1 MRRPVRRPCSRGT
14 SDVVESAAV
23 RGSEVIARAC
33 VTSTVH
39 IDSSKDE
46 RQCFLS
52 TRLESS
58 RLTVRRADMS
68 VETRRSVKSH
78 ASDAWKRRLRADVL
92 ERVRAH
98 RAALLTRAR
107 GDGSSPGD
115 GLRTLLNDGLREILH
130 DAIDTETRRRMSQDP
145 DDSDDGMWDDVVAD
159 SRTDGCAASAAAAAR
174 NLPTTSGSGPN
185 AERARSSTETVDAKR
200 KQSRWRGPTAT
211 APVATWNELLALGF
225 TDVEFDAL
233 MAEMHRGFE
242 EELREE
248 EAALLALE
256 LEKTELRERAETRE
270 ACERHKRW
278 VSAETRAF
286 TCAGEDAGGETLLNA
301 ELQTRDRDE
310 PVAVTVLCPVCLESR
325 LLQTRGSIFCACGGV
340 RLSRADPACEGNAG
354 KPRGSDAFSLET
366 VRAGLAS
373 AFEAHARL
381 GCTGSLVFGMKDAFG
396 TNALYAECAHPECA
410 FLEVVM

>member
-1 MRRPVRRPCSRGT
+1 
-14 SDVVESAAV
+14 
-23 RGSEVIARAC
+23 
-33 VTSTVH
+33 
-39 IDSSKDE
+39 
-46 RQCFLS
+46 
-52 TRLESS
+52 
-58 RLTVRRADMS
+58 MS
-68 VETRRSVKSH
+68 VETRRSVKNH

-145 DDSDDGMWDDVVAD
+145 DDSDDGMWDDAVAD
-159 SRTDGCAASAAAAAR
+159 FRTGERAAPAAAAAR

-185 AERARSSTETVDAKR
+185 AERARSSTETVETKKED
-200 KQSRWRGPTAT
+200 SRGPTGPTAT
-211 APVATWNELLALGF
+211 APVATWNDLLALGF

-256 LEKTELRERAETRE
+256 LEKTELRECAETRD
-270 ACERHKRW
+270 ACERHARW
-278 VSAETRAF
+278 VSAET
-286 TCAGEDAGGETLLNA
+286 LLNA
-301 ELQTRDRDE
+301 DRDADREDE
-310 PVAVTVLCPVCLESR
+310 PVSVTVLCPVCLESR

-354 KPRGSDAFSLET
+354 KPRGSAAFSLET
-366 VRAGLAS
+366 VRVGLAS

-381 GCTGSLVFGMKDAFG
+381 GCTGTLVFGMKEAFG
-396 TNALYAECAHPECA
+396 TNALYAECAHPKCA

>member
-1 MRRPVRRPCSRGT
+1 
-14 SDVVESAAV
+14 
-23 RGSEVIARAC
+23 
-33 VTSTVH
+33 
-39 IDSSKDE
+39 
-46 RQCFLS
+46 
-52 TRLESS
+52 
-58 RLTVRRADMS
+58 MS

-145 DDSDDGMWDDVVAD
+145 NDSDDDMWDDAVAD
-159 SRTDGCAASAAAAAR
+159 FRTGERAAPAAAAAR
-174 NLPTTSGSGPN
+174 NLPTTSGSSGPT
-185 AERARSSTETVDAKR
+185 AELGARSSTVTVDAKNTIR
-200 KQSRWRGPTAT
+200 KKQSRGPTAP
-211 APVATWNELLALGF
+211 APVATTWNELLALGF

-256 LEKTELRERAETRE
+256 LEKTELRERAETRD
-270 ACERHKRW
+270 ACERHARW
-278 VSAETRAF
+278 VSAET
-286 TCAGEDAGGETLLNA
+286 LLNA
-301 ELQTRDRDE
+301 DRDADREDE
-310 PVAVTVLCPVCLESR
+310 PVSVTVLCPVCLESR

-354 KPRGSDAFSLET
+354 KPRGSAAFSLET
-366 VRAGLAS
+366 VRVGLAS

-381 GCTGSLVFGMKDAFG
+381 GCTGTLVFGMKEAFG
-396 TNALYAECAHPECA
+396 TNALYAECAHPKCA

>member
-1 MRRPVRRPCSRGT
+1 
-14 SDVVESAAV
+14 
-23 RGSEVIARAC
+23 
-33 VTSTVH
+33 
-39 IDSSKDE
+39 
-46 RQCFLS
+46 
-52 TRLESS
+52 
-58 RLTVRRADMS
+58 MS

-78 ASDAWKRRLRADVL
+78 ASDAWKRRLRAGVL

-185 AERARSSTETVDAKR
+185 AERARSSTETVETK
-200 KQSRWRGPTAT
+200 KENSRGPTAT

-256 LEKTELRERAETRE
+256 LEKTELRERAETRA
-270 ACERHKRW
+270 ACERHARW
-278 VSAETRAF
+278 VSAETRAR
-286 TCAGEDAGGETLLNA
+286 AGETLLNA
-301 ELQTRDRDE
+301 DRDADE
-310 PVAVTVLCPVCLESR
+310 PVSVTVLCPVCLESR

-373 AFEAHARL
+373 AFETHART
-381 GCTGSLVFGMKDAFG
+381 GCSGSLVFGMKDAFG
-396 TNALYAECAHPECA
+396 TNALYAECANPECA

>member
-1 MRRPVRRPCSRGT
+1 
-14 SDVVESAAV
+14 
-23 RGSEVIARAC
+23 
-33 VTSTVH
+33 
-39 IDSSKDE
+39 
-46 RQCFLS
+46 
-52 TRLESS
+52 
-58 RLTVRRADMS
+58 MS

-145 DDSDDGMWDDVVAD
+145 NDSDDGMWDDAVAD
-159 SRTDGCAASAAAAAR
+159 FRTGERAD
-174 NLPTTSGSGPN
+174 LPTTSGSSGPN
-185 AERARSSTETVDAKR
+185 AELGARSSTVTFDAKNTMI
-200 KQSRWRGPTAT
+200 QSRGPTRGP
-211 APVATWNELLALGF
+211 APVATTWNELLALGF

-256 LEKTELRERAETRE
+256 LEKTELSERAETRD
-270 ACERHKRW
+270 ACERHARW
-278 VSAETRAF
+278 VETQRAR
-286 TCAGEDAGGETLLNA
+286 AGEKLLNA
-301 ELQTRDRDE
+301 DSFE
-310 PVAVTVLCPVCLESR
+310 TVLCPVCLESR
-325 LLQTRGSIFCACGGV
+325 LLQTRGSVFCACGGV

-354 KPRGSDAFSLET
+354 QPTGSDAFSLET

-381 GCTGSLVFGMKDAFG
+381 GCTGTLVFGMKDLFG
-396 TNALYAECAHPECA
+396 TNALYAECAHPKCA

>member
-145 DDSDDGMWDDVVAD
+145 NDSDDGMWDDAVAD
-159 SRTDGCAASAAAAAR
+159 FRTGERAD
-174 NLPTTSGSGPN
+174 LPTTSGSSGPN
-185 AERARSSTETVDAKR
+185 AELGARSSTVTFDAKNTMI
-200 KQSRWRGPTAT
+200 QSRGPTRGP
-211 APVATWNELLALGF
+211 APVATTWNELLALGF

>member
-1 MRRPVRRPCSRGT
+1 
-14 SDVVESAAV
+14 
-23 RGSEVIARAC
+23 
-33 VTSTVH
+33 
-39 IDSSKDE
+39 
-46 RQCFLS
+46 
-52 TRLESS
+52 
-58 RLTVRRADMS
+58 
-68 VETRRSVKSH
+68 
-78 ASDAWKRRLRADVL
+78 
-92 ERVRAH
+92 
-98 RAALLTRAR
+98 
-107 GDGSSPGD
+107 
-115 GLRTLLNDGLREILH
+115 LNDGLREILH

-256 LEKTELRERAETRE
+256 LEKTELRERAETRD
-270 ACERHKRW
+270 ACERHARW
-278 VSAETRAF
+278 VSAET
-286 TCAGEDAGGETLLNA
+286 LLNA
-301 ELQTRDRDE
+301 DRDADREDE
-310 PVAVTVLCPVCLESR
+310 PVSVTVLCPVCLESR

-354 KPRGSDAFSLET
+354 KPRGSAAFSLET
-366 VRAGLAS
+366 VRVGLAS

-381 GCTGSLVFGMKDAFG
+381 GCTGTLVFGMKEAFG
-396 TNALYAECAHPECA
+396 TNALYAECAHPKCA

>member
-1 MRRPVRRPCSRGT
+1 
-14 SDVVESAAV
+14 
-23 RGSEVIARAC
+23 
-33 VTSTVH
+33 
-39 IDSSKDE
+39 
-46 RQCFLS
+46 
-52 TRLESS
+52 
-58 RLTVRRADMS
+58 MS

-145 DDSDDGMWDDVVAD
+145 DDSDDGMWDDAVAD
-159 SRTDGCAASAAAAAR
+159 SRTGGRAASAAAASAAAAAR

-185 AERARSSTETVDAKR
+185 AERARSSTETVETKKED
-200 KQSRWRGPTAT
+200 SRGPTGPTAT
-211 APVATWNELLALGF
+211 APVATWNDLLALGF

-256 LEKTELRERAETRE
+256 LEKTELRERAETRD
-270 ACERHKRW
+270 ACERHARW
-278 VSAETRAF
+278 VSAETRAR
-286 TCAGEDAGGETLLNA
+286 AGDDAGGENILN
-301 ELQTRDRDE
+301 E
-310 PVAVTVLCPVCLESR
+310 PVTVTVLCPVCLDSR

-373 AFEAHARL
+373 AFETHARI

-396 TNALYAECAHPECA
+396 TNALYAECANPECA

>member
-1 MRRPVRRPCSRGT
+1 
-14 SDVVESAAV
+14 
-23 RGSEVIARAC
+23 
-33 VTSTVH
+33 
-39 IDSSKDE
+39 
-46 RQCFLS
+46 
-52 TRLESS
+52 
-58 RLTVRRADMS
+58 MS

-145 DDSDDGMWDDVVAD
+145 NDSDDDMWDDAVAD
-159 SRTDGCAASAAAAAR
+159 FRTGERAAPAAAAAR
-174 NLPTTSGSGPN
+174 NLPTTSGSSGPN
-185 AERARSSTETVDAKR
+185 AELGGRSSTVTVDAKNTMKR
-200 KQSRWRGPTAT
+200 SRGPTAS
-211 APVATWNELLALGF
+211 APVATTWNELLALGF

-256 LEKTELRERAETRE
+256 LEKTELRECAETRD
-270 ACERHKRW
+270 ACERHARW
-278 VSAETRAF
+278 VSAET
-286 TCAGEDAGGETLLNA
+286 LLNA
-301 ELQTRDRDE
+301 DRDADREDE
-310 PVAVTVLCPVCLESR
+310 PVSVTVLCPVCLESR

-354 KPRGSDAFSLET
+354 KIRGSAAFSLET

-381 GCTGSLVFGMKDAFG
+381 GCTGTLVFGMKEAFG
-396 TNALYAECAHPECA
+396 TNALYAECAHPKCA

>member
-1 MRRPVRRPCSRGT
+1 
-14 SDVVESAAV
+14 
-23 RGSEVIARAC
+23 
-33 VTSTVH
+33 
-39 IDSSKDE
+39 
-46 RQCFLS
+46 
-52 TRLESS
+52 
-58 RLTVRRADMS
+58 MS

-145 DDSDDGMWDDVVAD
+145 NDSDDGMWDDAVAD
-159 SRTDGCAASAAAAAR
+159 FRTGERAAPAAAAAR
-174 NLPTTSGSGPN
+174 NLPTTSGSSGPN
-185 AERARSSTETVDAKR
+185 AELGARSSTVTFDAKNTM
-200 KQSRWRGPTAT
+200 KQSRGPTRGP
-211 APVATWNELLALGF
+211 APVATTWNELLALGF

-256 LEKTELRERAETRE
+256 LEKTELRERAETRD
-270 ACERHKRW
+270 ACERHARW
-278 VSAETRAF
+278 VSAETNARA
-286 TCAGEDAGGETLLNA
+286 GDTLLNA
-301 ELQTRDRDE
+301 DTDT
-310 PVAVTVLCPVCLESR
+310 TVLCPVCLESR

-354 KPRGSDAFSLET
+354 RCRGSDAFSLET

-381 GCTGSLVFGMKDAFG
+381 GCTGTLVFGMKEAFG
-396 TNALYAECAHPECA
+396 TNALYAECANRECA